1 MCLCVVCLVI
11 ILFSVLWVG
20 LFFLACFDWFRFGMG
35 RPSAKPIF
43 FQSWP
48 LIKLVLTIVITHFF
62 ANQTNS

>member
-11 ILFSVLWVG
+11 FLFSVLWVG

-43 FQSWP
+43 SVMASDKISFNYCYN
-48 LIKLVLTIVITHFF
+48 IFF